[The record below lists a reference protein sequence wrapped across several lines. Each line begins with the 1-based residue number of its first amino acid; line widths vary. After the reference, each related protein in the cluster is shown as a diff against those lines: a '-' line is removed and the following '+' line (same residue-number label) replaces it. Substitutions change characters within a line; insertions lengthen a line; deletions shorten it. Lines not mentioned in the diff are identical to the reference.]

1 MGKQSKNSAL
11 LGWAGIQ
18 VLQNQTKSPT
28 GRSAVRTRD
37 WRHFERARTAA
48 REARSV
54 WVDQGS
60 PEWNEHEASERPST
74 RSARPS
80 FAIGHR
86 LPFPSRLR
94 VREGRRSRAGKAGG
108 MKVMQRR
115 ILLALVAVLCAA
127 IGVQGTS
134 PSTTRSRDETPRR
147 ERDRDPRVDPPPTQ
161 GRGSPA
167 MNKLTNLT
175 TVRREPDADLAR
187 FPQSP
192 QPDASTTP
200 TAPPVWPIPPAD
212 GTRSRSNVAPES
224 RFDSRPRPF
233 FKEPLLSKGA
243 LCRS

>member
-1 MGKQSKNSAL
+1 MSLSPGHKPSFVFSPACARRVAYGQTVQK
-11 LGWAGIQ
+11 LGFARLGREFKFW
-18 VLQNQTKSPT
+18 QNQTKSPT
-28 GRSAVRTRD
+28 GRSAVRTCD

-147 ERDRDPRVDPPPTQ
+147 ERDRDPRVDPPPT
-161 GRGSPA
+161 
-167 MNKLTNLT
+167 
-175 TVRREPDADLAR
+175 
-187 FPQSP
+187 
-192 QPDASTTP
+192 
-200 TAPPVWPIPPAD
+200 
-212 GTRSRSNVAPES
+212 
-224 RFDSRPRPF
+224 
-233 FKEPLLSKGA
+233 
-243 LCRS
+243 

>member
-1 MGKQSKNSAL
+1 MAQQSSASATGMGLAVSAGGAASGAMLPRACVTGALGIDGRVIGRRERASKTGSSVVVDKFFCFVPLPWSQTLVRFLASLCAQGRVWANSPKTRL
-11 LGWAGIQ
+11 CSVGREFKFW
-18 VLQNQTKSPT
+18 QNQTKSPT
-28 GRSAVRTRD
+28 GRSAVRTCD

-127 IGVQGTS
+127 IGVQG
-134 PSTTRSRDETPRR
+134 
-147 ERDRDPRVDPPPTQ
+147 
-161 GRGSPA
+161 
-167 MNKLTNLT
+167 
-175 TVRREPDADLAR
+175 
-187 FPQSP
+187 
-192 QPDASTTP
+192 
-200 TAPPVWPIPPAD
+200 
-212 GTRSRSNVAPES
+212 
-224 RFDSRPRPF
+224 
-233 FKEPLLSKGA
+233 
-243 LCRS
+243 

>member
-1 MGKQSKNSAL
+1 M
-11 LGWAGIQ
+11 
-18 VLQNQTKSPT
+18 
-28 GRSAVRTRD
+28 
-37 WRHFERARTAA
+37 
-48 REARSV
+48 
-54 WVDQGS
+54 DQGS

-94 VREGRRSRAGKAGG
+94 VRVGRRSRAGKAGG

-134 PSTTRSRDETPRR
+134 PSTTRSRDETARR
-147 ERDRDPRVDPPPTQ
+147 ERDRDPRADPPPTQ

-175 TVRREPDADLAR
+175 IAAANPTLTSRV
-187 FPQSP
+187 SP
-192 QPDASTTP
+192 NL
-200 TAPPVWPIPPAD
+200 
-212 GTRSRSNVAPES
+212 RSRMRVPHQL
-224 RFDSRPRPF
+224 RRLCGRYHLRMVRDRDRTSRPSPDSIPAPGPFSKSLSHQKGPFAEVKFSRP
-233 FKEPLLSKGA
+233 P
-243 LCRS
+243 

>member
-1 MGKQSKNSAL
+1 MGKQCKNSAL

-18 VLQNQTKSPT
+18 VLAKPNKVTNGAK
-28 GRSAVRTRD
+28 SAVRTRD

-127 IGVQGTS
+127 IGVQG
-134 PSTTRSRDETPRR
+134 
-147 ERDRDPRVDPPPTQ
+147 
-161 GRGSPA
+161 
-167 MNKLTNLT
+167 
-175 TVRREPDADLAR
+175 
-187 FPQSP
+187 
-192 QPDASTTP
+192 
-200 TAPPVWPIPPAD
+200 
-212 GTRSRSNVAPES
+212 
-224 RFDSRPRPF
+224 
-233 FKEPLLSKGA
+233 
-243 LCRS
+243 